1 MKHNT
6 RFRHESLQD
15 RDSIRKLLEA
25 VTEGIAAGEVV
36 LEDDEGTLAMH
47 PNGLLHLKVTGSVE
61 DERNRLTIRIGWQGD
76 REIPKG
82 KRIKVR
88 SG

>member
-1 MKHNT
+1 MLRLGLGSVD
-6 RFRHESLQD
+6 RFPFLNPPD
-15 RDSIRKLLEA
+15 RRLVRDGYKLLHELDA
-25 VTEGIAAGEVV
+25 V
-36 LEDDEGTLAMH
+36 
-47 PNGLLHLKVTGSVE
+47 
-61 DERNRLTIRIGWQGD
+61 DERNRLTIRIGWQGE

>member
-15 RDSIRKLLEA
+15 RDSIAALLEA
-25 VTEGIAAGEVV
+25 VTAGIARGEVV
-36 LEDDEGTLAMH
+36 LEDDEGTLSMQ
-47 PNGLLHLKVTGSVE
+47 PSGLLHLKITGSVE
-61 DERNRLTIRIGWQGD
+61 DERSRLTIRIGWQG
-76 REIPKG
+76 EHELPANNS
-82 KRIKVR
+82 IKVK